1 MRAITVDLSSIPDMT
16 PENAQQQNSGKM
28 KAFVTVTPGL
38 ESMLVHDINLKLKIP
53 AREMKKDKGLKC

>member
-1 MRAITVDLSSIPDMT
+1 MT